1 MKLTKIAILV
11 PTFLALNSLELKTHA
26 CSIKPQG
33 MTPGKH
39 YASCSEDNYK
49 EIPFPSHNTTNVNT
63 VSANQQSIADFTN
76 INNQS
81 NTVET
86 HPGTTLENLIR
97 Y

>member
-11 PTFLALNSLELKTHA
+11 PTLLALNPLELKTHA
-26 CSIKPQG
+26 CSVKPQG
-33 MTPGKH
+33 MIPGKH
-39 YASCSEDNYK
+39 YTSCSEDNYK
-49 EIPFPSHNTTNVNT
+49 EIPIPSHNTTNVNT

-76 INNQS
+76 TNNQS

-86 HPGTTLENLIR
+86 HLGTTLENLIR